1 MGVRARGASGLSF
14 FGYAALQRVAL
25 AGALLAAG
33 VVLTPAMATE
43 GAALTPELERVRE
56 AVAKYKDP
64 IVAVHDGYLSTL
76 ACVRYPDGNM
86 GVHFLNT
93 QLIGPE
99 PDPMKPQI
107 LLYEV
112 ADGGLQLAGVE
123 WFVPV
128 ATGVEDTPQLF
139 GQAFEG
145 PMEGH
150 EPIMPAA
157 LHHYDLHVWLFKDN
171 PNGLFYH
178 ANPEVSCDGRWG
190 YSMEL
195 SPTDHVATDH

>member
-1 MGVRARGASGLSF
+1 MSVCANAGTGCAFLGRSAVRTAFVAG
-14 FGYAALQRVAL
+14 AL
-25 AGALLAAG
+25 AGGTVLQSATAA
-33 VVLTPAMATE
+33 E
-43 GAALTPELERVRE
+43 PELPPELAEVRE
-56 AVAKYKDP
+56 AVAKYRDP
-64 IVAVHDGYLSTL
+64 LVAVRDGYFSTL

-93 QLIGPE
+93 RLLGPE

-123 WFVPV
+123 WFVPLS
-128 ATGVEDTPQLF
+128 TGVESTPQLF

-157 LHHYDLHVWLFKDN
+157 LHHYDLHVWLFKNN
-171 PNGLFYH
+171 PNGLFHH
-178 ANPEVSCDGRWG
+178 ANPNVSCDGEWG
-190 YSMEL
+190 YTVEL
-195 SPTDHVATDH
+195 SPTDHVETSH